1 MSVSFNELGL
11 KPWIVA
17 SLKSLHIEI
26 PTAIQAACIG
36 PALAGRDV
44 IGCGETGAGKTLAF
58 GLPILQALSNDL
70 YGIAALILTPSRELA
85 VQISEQLTAV
95 GAPLKLQVVT
105 VIGGMDQVSQSQV
118 LSTRPH
124 VIVATPGRLA
134 ELLSLKVISL
144 AKLSWLV
151 LDEADRLLSLG
162 FQDQLQGFVLFCFFC
177 VCYFLVLQ

>member
-1 MSVSFNELGL
+1 MKGFDDLGL

-17 SLKSLHIEI
+17 SLKSLHIDT

-58 GLPILQALSNDL
+58 GLPILQALGDDL
-70 YGIAALILTPSRELA
+70 YGIAALILSPARELA

-95 GAPLKLQVVT
+95 GAPLKLQVAT
-105 VIGGMDQVSQSQV
+105 VIGGMDQVAQSQM
-118 LSTRPH
+118 LNNRPH
-124 VIVATPGRLA
+124 IVVATPGRLA
-134 ELLSLKVISL
+134 ELLALNVLSLN
-144 AKLSWLV
+144 KLSWLV

-162 FQDQLQGFVLFCFFC
+162 FQEQLKGFSWFFCFP
-177 VCYFLVLQ
+177 